1 MKIIEKVPI
10 KSIKF
15 SKEKKLFLYH
25 VWQKRL
31 QTELVSLHND
41 VCPAYK
47 Y

>member
-1 MKIIEKVPI
+1 MKIIEKVSI

-15 SKEKKLFLYH
+15 SKEKKLFLH
-25 VWQKRL
+25 HGWQKRL
-31 QTELVSLHND
+31 QTELVSLHD